1 LSGAKFTC
9 FASARVQILTQEAR
23 SERNKLQ
30 AAYNMAWLTTYTEQL
45 TRIAQVFAPVKQV
58 KQVN

>member
-1 LSGAKFTC
+1 MCRAKFTC
-9 FASARVQILTQEAR
+9 VASTTVQILTQEAR

-58 KQVN
+58 KQVH

>member
-1 LSGAKFTC
+1 
-9 FASARVQILTQEAR
+9 VQILTQEAR